1 MASMIARPRRKRSGR
16 LLLRL
21 GAASLVALAWP
32 AAAQQHMEQQRV
44 SLRSLVR
51 QAVEGNPE
59 IVAAQKGYE
68 SARQRPTQQASLPD
82 PTVSVGYT
90 SVGRPYP
97 GAGIGNQPQANAG
110 LMVSQ
115 EIPFPGKLKLK
126 GDMALREA
134 EAEFQQYQAVQLA
147 LVSRLKQAYFRLQ
160 YTYAVQD
167 LLAHHRELFDAL
179 LQLAQD
185 RYAAGIAA
193 QSDVFK
199 ARVQISIVETKLVR
213 VEQERKTR
221 EAEINAILNRAAG
234 TPVGRPEELKPKE
247 VPAELEELFA
257 AARANSPVLARSR
270 KLIER
275 SELAVNAAKKEYSPD
290 FTLNA
295 GYYSM
300 GSMGSMYELRA
311 DVKVPVYF
319 WRKQSAG
326 VAEQTGALA
335 QARRSYEAGDQELRR
350 RIQEEFLAA
359 QASSKLMKAYQ
370 QTVAPQSNLA
380 LESSLLAYGDKKVEF
395 LAVISDYIT
404 SFDYA
409 MNYFDEALGYEL
421 ALARLEELTGQ
432 PLTDGL

>member
-1 MASMIARPRRKRSGR
+1 MASIVAKPRRNLSSS
-16 LLLRL
+16 LLRGL
-21 GAASLVALAWP
+21 CAAILAALAAP
-32 AAAQQHMEQQRV
+32 TAEAQAMEPRI
-44 SLRSLVR
+44 SLRELVR
-51 QAVEGNPE
+51 QAVENNPE
-59 IVAAQKGYE
+59 IASAQKGYE
-68 SARQRPTQQASLPD
+68 AARQRPTQQASLPD
-82 PTVSVGYT
+82 PMVSAGYT

-97 GAGIGNQPQANAG
+97 GAGIGSQPQANAG
-110 LMVSQ
+110 FMVSQ

-126 GDMALREA
+126 GDMARREA
-134 EAEFQQYQAVQLA
+134 EAEFEQYQAVQLGV
-147 LVSRLKQAYFRLQ
+147 VSRLKQAYFRLQ
-160 YTYAVQD
+160 YAYASED

-199 ARVQISIVETKLVR
+199 ARVQISIVATKLVR
-213 VEQERKTR
+213 VEQERKTG

-234 TPVGRPEELKPKE
+234 TPVGRPEDLKPKDI
-247 VPAELEELFA
+247 PLALEELFA

-270 KLIER
+270 KLIAR
-275 SELAVNAAKKEYSPD
+275 SELAVNAAKKELSPD
-290 FTLNA
+290 VTLNA

-300 GSMGSMYELRA
+300 GSMGSMYEVRA
-311 DVKVPVYF
+311 DVKAPLYF

-326 VAEQTGALA
+326 VSEQTSALA
-335 QARRSYEAGDQELRR
+335 QVRRSYEADDQEVRR

-359 QASSKLMKAYQ
+359 DASSKLMKAYT

-380 LESSLLAYGDKKVEF
+380 LESSLLAYGDSKVEF
-395 LAVISDYIT
+395 LAVITDYIA

-409 MNYFDEALGYEL
+409 MSYFDEALGYEL